1 METTVSQPFIF
12 LLLLYGGMLVGAA
25 YDLYRLFRVLM
36 KKGRWI
42 TALLDTL
49 FIITLGVIVIYVM
62 YTANMGELRLF
73 TFIGFVVGFAL
84 YMAGISPFIVFI
96 GRKVS
101 LWNKKR
107 KSR

>member
-1 METTVSQPFIF
+1 METTVSQPFVF
-12 LLLLYGGMLVGAA
+12 LLMLYGGMLVGAA
-25 YDLYRLFRVLM
+25 YDIYRCFRALM

-49 FIITLGVIVIYVM
+49 FIVTLGAIVIYIM

-73 TFIGFVVGFAL
+73 TFIGFTVGFAL
-84 YMAGISPFIVFI
+84 YMAGISPLIIFAV
-96 GRKVS
+96 RKFS
-101 LWNKKR
+101 LWNKNR